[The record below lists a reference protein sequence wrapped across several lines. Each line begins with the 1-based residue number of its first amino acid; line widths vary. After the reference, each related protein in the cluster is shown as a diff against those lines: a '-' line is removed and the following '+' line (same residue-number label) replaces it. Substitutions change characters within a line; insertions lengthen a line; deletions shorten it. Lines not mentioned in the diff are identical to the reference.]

1 MSPRKGLVRA
11 LFLCLPLASALLAG
25 GALAAVECDTRK
37 YYECYDYQESEEDK
51 KVWQEEKYT
60 LPAAPDMDK
69 LIPFEVNV
77 SNANRFFV
85 DPPSVSVGKDGV
97 VRFTVVIE
105 SSGGARTINYEGLR
119 CKTRERRLYAFGQP
133 DGSWIESKGSSWI
146 LMQKQQHKMHNAY
159 PAVLAYEYFC
169 LDLEPPPS
177 AEVAVERL
185 RSGPA
190 ATSAR

>member
-1 MSPRKGLVRA
+1 MIRR
-11 LFLCLPLASALLAG
+11 LCLLAALCWAG
-25 GALAAVECDTRK
+25 QALAAAECDTRK

-51 KVWQEEKYT
+51 KVWQEEKYK
-60 LPAAPDMDK
+60 LPAAPNMDT

-85 DPPSVSVGKDGV
+85 DPPSVSVGNDGV

-105 SSGGARTINYEGLR
+105 SSGGARTVNYEGLR
-119 CKTRERRLYAFGQP
+119 CKTRERRLYAFGQK
-133 DGSWIESKGSSWI
+133 DGTWVESEGSTWI

-159 PAVLAYEYFC
+159 PAVLAYDYFC

-185 RSGPA
+185 RTGPA
-190 ATSAR
+190 TASGR

>member
-1 MSPRKGLVRA
+1 MNMTWRACLAIAAGLW
-11 LFLCLPLASALLAG
+11 AG
-25 GALAAVECDTRK
+25 CALAAVECDTRK

-51 KVWQEEKYT
+51 KVWVEEKYT

-77 SNANRFFV
+77 SNANRFLV
-85 DPPSVSVGKDGV
+85 DPASVSVGKDGV

-146 LMQKQQHKMHNAY
+146 QMQKQQHKMHNAY
-159 PAVLAYEYFC
+159 PAVLAYDYFC

-177 AEVAVERL
+177 AEVAVSRL

-190 ATSAR
+190 TPSGS

>member
-1 MSPRKGLVRA
+1 MWRLRGRLIAFVM
-11 LFLCLPLASALLAG
+11 LCAAG
-25 GALAAVECDTRK
+25 HVFAAVECDTRK

-51 KVWQEEKYT
+51 KVWQEEKYK

-77 SNANRFFV
+77 SNANRFLV
-85 DPPSVSVGKDGV
+85 DPDSVSVGNDGV

-105 SSGGARTINYEGLR
+105 SSGGARTVNYEGLR
-119 CKTRERRLYAFGQP
+119 CKTRERRLYAFGQK
-133 DGSWIESKGSSWI
+133 DGTWIESQGSSWI

-177 AEVAVERL
+177 AAVAVERL
-185 RSGPA
+185 RTGPVE
-190 ATSAR
+190 SALR

>member
-1 MSPRKGLVRA
+1 MIRRLVVLAA
-11 LFLCLPLASALLAG
+11 LSLASHAF
-25 GALAAVECDTRK
+25 AAVECDTRK

-51 KVWQEEKYT
+51 KVWQEEKYK
-60 LPAAPDMDK
+60 LPEAPDMGK

-77 SNANRFFV
+77 SNANQFFV
-85 DPPSVSVGKDGV
+85 DPASVSVGQDGV

-105 SSGGARTINYEGLR
+105 SSGGARTVNYEGLR
-119 CKTRERRLYAFGQP
+119 CKTRERRLYAFGQK
-133 DGSWIESKGSSWI
+133 DGTWVESQGSSWI

-190 ATSAR
+190 VTSAR

>member
-1 MSPRKGLVRA
+1 MTSWCKRLVA
-11 LFLCLPLASALLAG
+11 LATAALTG
-25 GALAAVECDTRK
+25 GVLAAVECDTRR
-37 YYECYDYQESEEDK
+37 YYECYDYQEPEESK
-51 KVWQEEKYT
+51 QAWQEEKYT
-60 LPAAPDMDK
+60 LPAAPEMNT

-85 DPPSVSVGKDGV
+85 DPASVSVGKDGV

-105 SSGGARTINYEGLR
+105 SPGGARTVNYEGLR
-119 CKTRERRLYAFGQP
+119 CKTRERRLYAFGQK
-133 DGSWIESKGSSWI
+133 DGTWVESQGSSWI

-159 PAVLAYEYFC
+159 PAVLAYDYFC

-177 AEVAVERL
+177 AKVAVERL

-190 ATSAR
+190 TPSSR

>member
-1 MSPRKGLVRA
+1 MWRLRGRLIAFVM
-11 LFLCLPLASALLAG
+11 LCTAG
-25 GALAAVECDTRK
+25 HVFAAVECDTRK

-51 KVWQEEKYT
+51 KVWQEEKYK

-77 SNANRFFV
+77 SNANRFLV
-85 DPPSVSVGKDGV
+85 DPDSVSVGNDGV

-105 SSGGARTINYEGLR
+105 SSGGARTVNYEGLR
-119 CKTRERRLYAFGQP
+119 CKTRERRLYAFGQK
-133 DGSWIESKGSSWI
+133 DGTWIESQGSSWI

-177 AEVAVERL
+177 AAVAVERL
-185 RSGPA
+185 RTGPVE
-190 ATSAR
+190 SALR

>member
-1 MSPRKGLVRA
+1 MSRCGS
-11 LFLCLPLASALLAG
+11 LAKRLGAALAG
-25 GALAAVECDTRK
+25 MTLVGSALAAAECDTRK

-60 LPAAPDMDK
+60 LPAAPDNDK

-85 DPPSVSVGKDGV
+85 DPASVSVGADGV
-97 VRFTVVIE
+97 VRYTVIIE
-105 SSGGARTINYEGLR
+105 SDGGARTVNYEGLR

-159 PAVLAYEYFC
+159 PAVLAYDYFC
-169 LDLEPPPS
+169 IDLEPPQS
-177 AEVAVERL
+177 AAIAVERL

-190 ATSAR
+190 APSVR

>member
-1 MSPRKGLVRA
+1 VIGQFRGRFTV
-11 LFLCLPLASALLAG
+11 
-25 GALAAVECDTRK
+25 LAAAFVASHAFAAAECDTRK

-51 KVWQEEKYT
+51 KVWQEEKYK
-60 LPAAPDMDK
+60 LPAAPDMDQ

-85 DPPSVSVGKDGV
+85 DPTSVSVGNDGV

-105 SSGGARTINYEGLR
+105 SSGGARTVNYEGLR
-119 CKTRERRLYAFGQP
+119 CKTRERRLYAFGQK
-133 DGSWIESKGSSWI
+133 DGTWVESQGSSWI
-146 LMQKQQHKMHNAY
+146 LMQKQQHKLHNAY

-177 AEVAVERL
+177 AEVAVARL
-185 RSGPA
+185 KSGPS
-190 ATSAR
+190 TTWSR

>member
-1 MSPRKGLVRA
+1 MIRRLA
-11 LFLCLPLASALLAG
+11 LFTAACVTYSAF
-25 GALAAVECDTRK
+25 AAVECDTRK

-51 KVWQEEKYT
+51 KVWQEEKYK
-60 LPAAPDMDK
+60 LPAAPETNT

-77 SNANRFFV
+77 SNANQFFV
-85 DPPSVSVGKDGV
+85 DPASVSVGNDGV

-105 SSGGARTINYEGLR
+105 SSGGARTVNYEGLR
-119 CKTRERRLYAFGQP
+119 CKTRERRLYAFGQK
-133 DGSWIESKGSSWI
+133 DGSWVESQGSSWI

-177 AEVAVERL
+177 AEVAIERL
-185 RSGPA
+185 KSGPA
-190 ATSAR
+190 ATSLR

>member
-1 MSPRKGLVRA
+1 MTRWRLWFAGFA
-11 LFLCLPLASALLAG
+11 GMALAG
-25 GALAAVECDTRK
+25 SAWTAVECDTRK
-37 YYECYDYQESEEDK
+37 YYECYDYQESEDDK
-51 KVWQEEKYT
+51 KVWQEEKYK

-77 SNANRFFV
+77 SNANRFLV
-85 DPPSVSVGKDGV
+85 DPASVSVGSDGV

-105 SSGGARTINYEGLR
+105 SNGGARTVNYEGLR
-119 CKTRERRLYAFGQP
+119 CKTRERRLYAFGQK
-133 DGSWIESKGSSWI
+133 DGTWVESQGSSWI

-159 PAVLAYEYFC
+159 PAVLAYDYFC

-190 ATSAR
+190 TTSSRLNP

>member
-1 MSPRKGLVRA
+1 MTRWRLWFAGFA
-11 LFLCLPLASALLAG
+11 GMALAG
-25 GALAAVECDTRK
+25 SAWAAVECDTRK
-37 YYECYDYQESEEDK
+37 YYECYDYQESEDDK
-51 KVWQEEKYT
+51 KVWQEEKYK

-77 SNANRFFV
+77 SNANRFLV
-85 DPPSVSVGKDGV
+85 DPASVSVGSDGV

-105 SSGGARTINYEGLR
+105 SNGGARTVNYEGLR
-119 CKTRERRLYAFGQP
+119 CKTRERRLYAFGQK
-133 DGSWIESKGSSWI
+133 DGTWVESQGSSWI

-159 PAVLAYEYFC
+159 PAVLAYDYFC

-190 ATSAR
+190 TTSSRLNP

>member
-1 MSPRKGLVRA
+1 MNMTWRACLAIAAGLW
-11 LFLCLPLASALLAG
+11 AG
-25 GALAAVECDTRK
+25 CALAAVECDTRK

-51 KVWQEEKYT
+51 KVWVEEKYT

-85 DPPSVSVGKDGV
+85 DPASVSVGKDGV

-146 LMQKQQHKMHNAY
+146 QMQKQQHKMHNAY
-159 PAVLAYEYFC
+159 PAVLAYDYFC
-169 LDLEPPPS
+169 LNLEPPPS
-177 AEVAVERL
+177 AEVAVSRL

-190 ATSAR
+190 TPSGS

>member
-1 MSPRKGLVRA
+1 MKVRIMASWKQWAAA
-11 LFLCLPLASALLAG
+11 LSTVFAVGS
-25 GALAAVECDTRK
+25 ALAAAECNTRK
-37 YYECYDYQESEEDK
+37 YYECYEYEESEDEK
-51 KVWQEEKYT
+51 KVWQEEKVT
-60 LPAAPDMDK
+60 PPAAPDMDK
-69 LIPFEVNV
+69 LIPFEVSV
-77 SNANRFFV
+77 ANANRFLV
-85 DPPSVSVGKDGV
+85 DPASVSVGKDGV

-105 SSGGARTINYEGLR
+105 SSGGARTVNYEGLR

-146 LMQKQQHKMHNAY
+146 LMQKQQHKMVNAY

-169 LDLEPPPS
+169 LDMEPPPS

-185 RSGPA
+185 RTGPA